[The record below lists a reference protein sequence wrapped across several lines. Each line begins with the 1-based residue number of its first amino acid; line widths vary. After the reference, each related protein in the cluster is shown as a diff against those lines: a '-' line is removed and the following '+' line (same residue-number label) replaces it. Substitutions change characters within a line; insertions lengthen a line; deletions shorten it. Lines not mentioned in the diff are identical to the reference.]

1 MTALTVAMI
10 DRVPSMSYGAQIS
23 EEITKLELV
32 GEAFIEHFF
41 LLNAITDPQNLNLTF
56 NDVEN

>member
-41 LLNAITDPQNLNLTF
+41 LLNAITDP
-56 NDVEN
+56 